1 MCPKAQKRFRGLG
14 CSVLLQPSPPSLTP
28 QGVRVCC
35 FRIPTVVGGGSACFG
50 VLCSGGFCGCT
61 NKTRFLYFNKALC
74 FWLFD
79 QRLGLASRPLAR
91 SRTQP
96 QASEICF
103 LGGLELGFAL
113 ALCSWGGRRVAD
125 LGVPVAG
132 SGVGGRFPAE
142 GPRAAPQP
150 RWVPAQGCLSPAPTV
165 CRRQSCAWRS
175 CSCWQDKG
183 CFCEERQAV

>member
-1 MCPKAQKRFRGLG
+1 MCPKAQKRFRRLG
-14 CSVLLQPSPPSLTP
+14 CSVLLQPSPPLLTP
-28 QGVRVCC
+28 EGVRVCC

-50 VLCSGGFCGCT
+50 ILCSGGFCGCT

-96 QASEICF
+96 RASEICF

-113 ALCSWGGRRVAD
+113 APCSRGAGGLLIWGCLW
-125 LGVPVAG
+125 LGPGWGAG
-132 SGVGGRFPAE
+132 FQQRAPEQCRNLGGSL
-142 GPRAAPQP
+142 PRAA
-150 RWVPAQGCLSPAPTV
+150 
-165 CRRQSCAWRS
+165 
-175 CSCWQDKG
+175 
-183 CFCEERQAV
+183 